1 MTAQCGDRVVQF
13 SKYLGARRAGCD
25 VSLWPSVV
33 VPEFFEIILVSC
45 CFVYASGSAIP
56 TSSTLVIP
64 FSRIWRVPQP
74 ARSSTHPYKYRLAY
88 IANQRC
94 VLRFDNEA
102 GKGDHKHVGE
112 REVPYRFTD
121 VDSLQS
127 DFWAEVKKRRRG
139 K

>member
-1 MTAQCGDRVVQF
+1 
-13 SKYLGARRAGCD
+13 
-25 VSLWPSVV
+25 
-33 VPEFFEIILVSC
+33 
-45 CFVYASGSAIP
+45 
-56 TSSTLVIP
+56 
-64 FSRIWRVPQP
+64 
-74 ARSSTHPYKYRLAY
+74 
-88 IANQRC
+88 

-127 DFWAEVKKRRRG
+127 DFWSEVKKRRRG